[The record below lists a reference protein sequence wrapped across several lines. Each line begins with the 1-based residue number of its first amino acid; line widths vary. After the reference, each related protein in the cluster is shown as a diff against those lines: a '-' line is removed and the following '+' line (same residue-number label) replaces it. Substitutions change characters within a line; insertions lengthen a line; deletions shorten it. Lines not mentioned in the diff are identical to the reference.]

1 MRVPAH
7 KATFIKTHDA
17 CALQFVACVPP
28 FLDLRRFARYVQ
40 QKHIRRPV
48 CKTVAARAGRRA
60 EGDAVLDHVGAILD
74 ASYIQ
79 SAPETLGQLTV
90 T

>member
-1 MRVPAH
+1 MMLAPFNLLLACHLFLTCTALRG
-7 KATFIKTHDA
+7 TFSNSFF
-17 CALQFVACVPP
+17 CG
-28 FLDLRRFARYVQ
+28 
-40 QKHIRRPV
+40 PV

-60 EGDAVLDHVGAILD
+60 AGDAVLDDVGAILD

-79 SAPETLGQLTV
+79 SAPETLGQLSV